1 MVRTLIGVKIRIV
14 RNSVHGSTYRKVA
27 TTLSYLGSAGISLY
41 SADRLVVRAQG
52 GGHTSTESIVITLTT
67 LFGLW
72 VFGPLLVGGVDDAL
86 DPTRLTMLPITRREM
101 HRGMFAGALIGPL
114 PVASMIILIGAAAAY
129 AHGKGTP
136 GVAAAAVVMLLLIIG
151 ASRSLSVALAFAT
164 RTRRGKDVAMLLAS
178 LGAALLFLVTQSLRF
193 LGEDQRTLILRI
205 LRWLPAGQ
213 IAHAMLEFRGGALA
227 LPVMRV
233 LGMAAFAALLLH
245 AWVTGIDRLL
255 VDSESVR
262 HSRNVKESDGLLVV
276 HSWLRRWIDV
286 PVAVMVAKELRYLA
300 RSPQRRSSMI
310 VSIVIGTVFALLQ
323 SMRYNSAN
331 ALSVFGAPIAMLFGV
346 HATNNLL
353 GTDAAS
359 LWMEQTTGTRLRDQL
374 IARGIAATPNLFI
387 PDNSRGRS
395 ARGYDRRL
403 SRIRARCHHRGD
415 LHGYS
420 SRRWKRHQRG
430 RSVHPTRFVEPPLQ
444 PAGRDRPG
452 GPREHPGLRRHC
464 VAHGPVRP
472 CRFGRQFWLRSPE
485 HSDDRARPRALER
498 LFDARVA
505 CWHRPGPAPHLGPR
519 GRSPGN
525 HRRSPSSH
533 LRWVCRPPVA
543 GLR

>member
-27 TTLSYLGSAGISLY
+27 TTVSYLGSAGISLY
-41 SADRLVVRAQG
+41 SAGRLVVRAQG

-86 DPTRLTMLPITRREM
+86 DPSRLTMLPITRREM

-136 GVAAAAVVMLLLIIG
+136 GVAAAAVVMLLLLIG

-193 LGEDQRTLILRI
+193 LGEDQKTLILRI

-213 IAHAMLEFRGGALA
+213 IANAMLEFREGALA

-262 HSRNVKESDGLLVV
+262 HSRNVKERDGLLVV

-374 IARGIAATPNLFI
+374 IARGIAATPNLFMPTILAAGVLAVMTDGYLEFALVAIIAVTCMGI
-387 PDNSRGRS
+387 PLGVGSVISVVAPFTQPDSSNPHSN
-395 ARGYDRRL
+395 RRVGTGQGGL
-403 SRIRARCHHRGD
+403 VSILA
-415 LHGYS
+415 
-420 SRRWKRHQRG
+420 
-430 RSVHPTRFVEPPLQ
+430 FVGIVLLM
-444 PAGRDRPG
+444 
-452 GPREHPGLRRHC
+452 GLF
-464 VAHGPVRP
+464 V
-472 CRFGRQFWLRSPE
+472 
-485 HSDDRARPRALER
+485 
-498 LFDARVA
+498 
-505 CWHRPGPAPHLGPR
+505 
-519 GRSPGN
+519 
-525 HRRSPSSH
+525 
-533 LRWVCRPPVA
+533 PVA
-543 GLR
+543 LAVSFGYEARNIPMIALGLAFSSAYSMLVWRVGIALALRLTSGREVDLLGAIGGRRAAT

>member
-1 MVRTLIGVKIRIV
+1 MYERGPVAMIRTLVGVKIRIV

-27 TTLSYLGSAGISLY
+27 TTLSYLASAGISLY
-41 SADRLVVRAQG
+41 SAGRLVVRAEE
-52 GGHTSTESIVITLTT
+52 GGHASTESIVMTLTT

-86 DPTRLTMLPITRREM
+86 DPSRLTMLPITRREM

-114 PVASMIILIGAAAAY
+114 PLASMITLIGAAVAY

-136 GVAAAAVVMLLLIIG
+136 GVVVAAVVMLLLIIG

-164 RTRRGKDVAMLLAS
+164 RTRRGKDMAVLLAS

-193 LGEDQRTLILRI
+193 LGDDQKALILRI

-213 IAHAMLEFRGGALA
+213 IANAMLEFRQGVLA
-227 LPVMRV
+227 LPTTRV
-233 LGMAAFAALLLH
+233 VGMAAFAALLLH

-262 HSRNVKESDGLLVV
+262 HSRKVKERNGLLVV

-310 VSIVIGTVFALLQ
+310 VSIVIGTVFSLLQ

-374 IARGIAATPNLFI
+374 VARGIAATPNLFI
-387 PDNSRGRS
+387 PTILAAGVLAVMTD
-395 ARGYDRRL
+395 GYLEFALVAIIALTCMGIPLGVGSVISVVAPFTQPDSSNPHSNRRVGTGQGGLVSILAFVGIVLL
-403 SRIRARCHHRGD
+403 SG
-415 LHGYS
+415 L
-420 SRRWKRHQRG
+420 
-430 RSVHPTRFVEPPLQ
+430 FV
-444 PAGRDRPG
+444 
-452 GPREHPGLRRHC
+452 
-464 VAHGPVRP
+464 
-472 CRFGRQFWLRSPE
+472 
-485 HSDDRARPRALER
+485 
-498 LFDARVA
+498 
-505 CWHRPGPAPHLGPR
+505 
-519 GRSPGN
+519 
-525 HRRSPSSH
+525 
-533 LRWVCRPPVA
+533 PVA
-543 GLR
+543 LAVSFGYEARNIPMIAVGLAISGAYSMLVWRVGIALALRITSDREVDLLGAIGGRRAAT